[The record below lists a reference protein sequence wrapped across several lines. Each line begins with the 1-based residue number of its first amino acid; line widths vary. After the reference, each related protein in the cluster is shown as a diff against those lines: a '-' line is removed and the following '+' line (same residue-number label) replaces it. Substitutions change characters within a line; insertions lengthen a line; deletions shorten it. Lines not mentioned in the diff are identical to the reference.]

1 MSTTVLE
8 RTLSDVVCENIRIE
22 AARRGYS
29 QSALARAISMSQPA
43 LNQRWRGAARWQL
56 DDLDRLIQLG
66 FPIGLDIFGAA
77 ISEEY
82 TREG

>member
-1 MSTTVLE
+1 MQS
-8 RTLSDVVCENIRIE
+8 LSI
-22 AARRGYS
+22 S
-29 QSALARAISMSQPA
+29 QKALANDLAMSQTA
-43 LNQRWRGAARWQL
+43 LSQRMRGAARWQL